1 MEMLMEDLRNM
12 RNILHKHKIN
22 NTINNRINN
31 RIKRRISMVDMDTVM
46 VMGKVEIVGRVTAP
60 VMVKTILGEPT
71 TPIQLL
77 PPNPPTVTHSQRTQY
92 PPVPQVQAVP
102 QVPPP
107 LFTSPHPLTPLL
119 PRLLQQP
126 TPPPP

>member
-1 MEMLMEDLRNM
+1 
-12 RNILHKHKIN
+12 
-22 NTINNRINN
+22 
-31 RIKRRISMVDMDTVM
+31 MVDMDTVM
-46 VMGKVEIVGRVTAP
+46 VMGRVEIVGRVTAP
-60 VMVKTILGEPT
+60 VMVKTTILGEPT
-71 TPIQLL
+71 TPTP

-92 PPVPQVQAVP
+92 PQVPQVQAVH